1 MINSVIDSV
10 NYLLMAYFNDDRPV
24 TGKLLER
31 KCKQSVLVE
40 ALEKGYL
47 RVLDKDCDGYNRY
60 VITEAGK
67 EYRNN

>member
-1 MINSVIDSV
+1 MIDSV
-10 NYLLMAYFNDDRPV
+10 IRLLMVYFPDDRPV

-31 KCKQSVLVE
+31 KCEQSVLDE